1 MLLNCDTICVLKGQ
15 SHYNSCIN
23 PPHVK
28 DLKAGD
34 DIGLETQ
41 VDLISD
47 VVGNTSVNPND
58 TLVLPHKSREREISK
73 GINLR
78 CEGDSKETLECHNGN
93 VREGKLIIELKWLSL
108 TNS

>member
-23 PPHVK
+23 PAHVK

-34 DIGLETQ
+34 DIGLEAQ

-47 VVGNTSVNPND
+47 VTI
-58 TLVLPHKSREREISK
+58 R
-73 GINLR
+73 
-78 CEGDSKETLECHNGN
+78 
-93 VREGKLIIELKWLSL
+93 WYFL
-108 TNS
+108 TNPVNMKLVKA